1 MDLAPAL
8 EHTQFSPSMPEAAR
22 FPSLATAKTAIES
35 VFEAGALRIHKS
47 SAGFDDRDVAAAID
61 VIERAENWIDDG
73 SLKYLVLD
81 FGHASRSMQGAH
93 PRSVPV
99 RSANFAVLL
108 HAHANLVLRVP
119 VISVA
124 IARTRIA
131 GADLEM
137 ALSSNVIFAEEEAS
151 FVLPRRG
158 DGDGRVF
165 SFLDSKLGPKF
176 GPGTFDGGVTLTAHE
191 MRELRLVRDVY
202 PSGEAGPGVDKWM
215 AQSIR
220 RHNAAYLVYRA
231 QRVVAPVRWSE
242 ITETAG
248 A

>member
-8 EHTQFSPSMPEAAR
+8 EHTQFSPSALEAAR
-22 FPSLATAKTAIES
+22 FPSLATTKTAIES
-35 VFEAGALRIHKS
+35 VFAAGALRIHKR

-61 VIERAENWIDDG
+61 IVERAEGWVDDG

-81 FGHASRSMQGAH
+81 FDHASRPVQGPH
-93 PRSVPV
+93 PRSAPIKGA
-99 RSANFAVLL
+99 SFAVLL
-108 HAHANLVLRVP
+108 HAYANLVVRVP

-124 IARTRIA
+124 VARTRIA
-131 GADLEM
+131 GSDLEM
-137 ALSSNVIFAEEEAS
+137 ALSSNVIFAEEDAS

-158 DGDGRVF
+158 HGDGNVF

-176 GPGTFDGGVTLTAHE
+176 GPGAFDGGVTLTAHQ
-191 MRELRLVRDVY
+191 MRELRLVRDVF
-202 PSGEAGPGVDKWM
+202 PVGEVTPGVDKWM
-215 AQSIR
+215 AQTVR

-242 ITETAG
+242 VAEIAG
-248 A
+248 T